1 MRETREAIVA
11 HEEPKSDLANGK
23 RGIREAPWRGVMDH
37 VEQGMVGLA
46 DLMDRYA
53 KEIRTVTEE
62 VLGGA
67 QKPSS
72 DELRRK
78 VTEAQ
83 DRIYREALAMYGN
96 LERELEDKLNQIKEM
111 KERVLLLKE
120 VINWAVGIAK
130 PPVRDATMEL
140 LKERFKRDI

>member
-1 MRETREAIVA
+1 
-11 HEEPKSDLANGK
+11 
-23 RGIREAPWRGVMDH
+23 MDH

-53 KEIRTVTEE
+53 KEIRAVTEE

-83 DRIYREALAMYGN
+83 DRIYREALTMYGN
-96 LERELEDKLNQIKEM
+96 LERELEERLSQIKEM

-120 VINWAVGIAK
+120 VINWAVGISK
-130 PPVRDATMEL
+130 IPVRDATMEL

>member
-1 MRETREAIVA
+1 
-11 HEEPKSDLANGK
+11 
-23 RGIREAPWRGVMDH
+23 MDQL
-37 VEQGMVGLA
+37 EQGMAGLA

-53 KEIRTVTEE
+53 KEIRAVSEE
-62 VLGGA
+62 VLGGM

-78 VTEAQ
+78 VSEAQ

-96 LERELEDKLNQIKEM
+96 LERELEDKLSKIKEM

-120 VINWAVGIAK
+120 VINWAVGIGRTPA
-130 PPVRDATMEL
+130 RDTTIEM